1 MENLTSFTSEFLL
14 LEFSRVQEL
23 QILHF
28 LVFLALYLTALM
40 GNLFIIV
47 IIAIDYRLH
56 TPMYFFLMNLA
67 ICDLGTICVTVPK
80 SMFNSLMNSRLI
92 SYSECVSQVFFL
104 LFFETSDLIILTIM
118 AHDRHVAI
126 CSPLQYEVIMNREAC
141 IQMVAIAWGISLLYA
156 TLHTGTTFSVTFCSN
171 AVDQFFCE
179 IPRLLKLSCSNLYL
193 VEVGF
198 LALCAGAVIG
208 CFSFIIATY
217 VRIFSA
223 VYRIPSVLAQQKAL
237 STCLPH
243 LLVVSLLISTGLFVY
258 ARPPSNISST
268 LDLLLAVLYAIVPP
282 MLNPFIYSMRN
293 KEIQTALWR
302 LLNLK
307 HFSNT
312 TPRLVTNC

>member
-1 MENLTSFTSEFLL
+1 MANLTSSTSNFLL
-14 LEFSRVQEL
+14 LEFSSDREL

-28 LVFLALYLTALM
+28 FVFLALYLTTLV

-92 SYSECVSQVFFL
+92 SFSECVAQVFFFF
-104 LFFETSDLIILTIM
+104 LFEVLDFVLLTIM
-118 AHDRHVAI
+118 AHDRHIAI
-126 CSPLQYEVIMNREAC
+126 CNPLQYEINMNKQSCIHMVVITW
-141 IQMVAIAWGISLLYA
+141 IIGLFYAI
-156 TLHTGTTFSVTFCSN
+156 LHTSGTFSIRFCSN
-171 AVDQFFCE
+171 TVNQFYCE
-179 IPRLLKLSCSNLYL
+179 IPKLLQLSCSNLYL
-193 VEVGF
+193 IEMGLLVISS
-198 LALCAGAVIG
+198 GAVIG
-208 CFSFIIATY
+208 CFAFIIATY
-217 VRIFSA
+217 VQIFSA
-223 VYRIPSVLAQQKAL
+223 VYRILSIQGQKKAL

-243 LLVVSLLISTGLFVY
+243 LLVISLLTSTGLFVY

-293 KEIQTALWR
+293 KEIQTALWK
-302 LLNLK
+302 LVK
-307 HFSNT
+307 H
-312 TPRLVTNC
+312 